1 LINNDYMERFVVSGI
16 TLDEKEA
23 KVTIKKVPDEPGTAG
38 FIFTQLDEA
47 SVNVDMIIQSSTKQ
61 GKNDISFT
69 IKEESLEDTRRVMEK
84 IGKKLEIE
92 EIIYDSDM
100 AKVSLIGAGMQSHP
114 GVAARMF
121 TCIGKK
127 KMNIDMIS
135 TSEIKISCVVRKNQ
149 GKKAVRA
156 IHQEFELDKEE
167 DFEA

>member
-1 LINNDYMERFVVSGI
+1 MINNDYMERFVVSGI

-38 FIFTQLDEA
+38 FIFTQLAEA
-47 SVNVDMIIQSSTKQ
+47 SINVDMIIQSSTKQ
-61 GKNDISFT
+61 AKNDISFT
-69 IKEESLEDTRRVMEK
+69 IKEESLEDTRRAMEK
-84 IGKKLEIE
+84 IREKLEIE

-135 TSEIKISCVVRKNQ
+135 TSEIKISCVVRKNE

>member
-1 LINNDYMERFVVSGI
+1 MERFVVSGI

-38 FIFTQLDEA
+38 FIFTQLAEA
-47 SVNVDMIIQSSTKQ
+47 SINVDMIIQSSTKQ

-69 IKEESLEDTRRVMEK
+69 IKEESLEDTRRVMKK
-84 IGKKLEIE
+84 IGEKLEIE

-135 TSEIKISCVVRKNQ
+135 TSEIKISCVVRKNE

>member
-1 LINNDYMERFVVSGI
+1 LTKNESMERFVVSGI

-38 FIFTQLDEA
+38 FIFAQLA
-47 SVNVDMIIQSSTKQ
+47 KANINVDMIIQSSTKQ

-69 IKEESLEDTRRVMEK
+69 IKEESLEDTRRAMEK
-84 IGKKLEIE
+84 IREKLEIE

-135 TSEIKISCVVRKNQ
+135 TSEIKISCVVRKNE

-156 IHQEFELDKEE
+156 IHQEFKLDKE
-167 DFEA
+167 DNFAT

>member
-1 LINNDYMERFVVSGI
+1 MINNDYMERFVVSGI

-38 FIFTQLDEA
+38 FIFTRLAEA
-47 SVNVDMIIQSSTKQ
+47 SINVDMIIQSSTKQ

-84 IGKKLEIE
+84 IGEKLEIA

-135 TSEIKISCVVRKNQ
+135 TSEIKISCVVRKNE

-167 DFEA
+167 DFET

>member
-38 FIFTQLDEA
+38 FIFTQLAKA
-47 SVNVDMIIQSSTKQ
+47 SINVDMIIQSSTKQ

-69 IKEESLEDTRRVMEK
+69 IKEESLEDVRRAMERIK
-84 IGKKLEIE
+84 EKLEIE

-127 KMNIDMIS
+127 KINIDMIS

-149 GKKAVRA
+149 GKEAVRA
-156 IHQEFELDKEE
+156 IHQEFKLDKE
-167 DFEA
+167 DNFAT

>member
-1 LINNDYMERFVVSGI
+1 MERFVVSGI

-23 KVTIKKVPDEPGTAG
+23 KVTIKKVPDEPRIAG
-38 FIFTQLDEA
+38 FIFSQLAEA
-47 SVNVDMIIQSSTKQ
+47 SINVDMIIQSSTKQ

-69 IKEESLEDTRRVMEK
+69 IKEENLEDTRRAMEK
-84 IGKKLEIE
+84 IREKLEIE

-121 TCIGKK
+121 TCIGEKK
-127 KMNIDMIS
+127 INIDMIS

-149 GKKAVRA
+149 GKEVVKV
-156 IHQEFELDKEE
+156 IHQEFKLDKENG
-167 DFEA
+167 FAT

>member
-16 TLDEKEA
+16 TLDEEEA

-38 FIFTQLDEA
+38 FIFTQLAEA
-47 SVNVDMIIQSSTKQ
+47 SINVDMIIQSSTKQ

-135 TSEIKISCVVRKNQ
+135 TSEIKISCVVRKNE
-149 GKKAVRA
+149 GKEAVRA

-167 DFEA
+167 DFET

>member
-1 LINNDYMERFVVSGI
+1 MINNDYMERFVVSGI

-38 FIFTQLDEA
+38 FIFTQLAEA
-47 SVNVDMIIQSSTKQ
+47 GINVDMIIQSSTKQ

-69 IKEESLEDTRRVMEK
+69 IKEESLQDTRRAMEK
-84 IGKKLEIE
+84 IGEKLEIE

-135 TSEIKISCVVRKNQ
+135 TSEIKISCVVRKSE

-156 IHQEFELDKEE
+156 IHQEFKLDKEE
-167 DFEA
+167 DFET

>member
-38 FIFTQLDEA
+38 FIFAQLAE
-47 SVNVDMIIQSSTKQ
+47 SSINVDMIIQSSTKQ

-69 IKEESLEDTRRVMEK
+69 IKEESLEDTRRAMEK
-84 IGKKLEIE
+84 IREKLEIE

-127 KMNIDMIS
+127 KINIDMIS
-135 TSEIKISCVVRKNQ
+135 TSEIKISCVVRRNE
-149 GKKAVRA
+149 GKEAVRA

-167 DFEA
+167 DFET

>member
-1 LINNDYMERFVVSGI
+1 MVKNEFMERLVVSGI

-23 KVTIKKVPDEPGTAG
+23 KVTIKKVPDEPGIAG
-38 FIFTQLDEA
+38 LIFSQLAEA
-47 SVNVDMIIQSSTKQ
+47 GINVDMIIQNSVKQ

-69 IKEESLEDTRRVMEK
+69 MKEENLEDTKRAMEK
-84 IGKKLEIE
+84 IGEKLQIG

-100 AKVSLIGAGMQSHP
+100 AKVSLIGAGMRSHP

-121 TCIGKK
+121 TCIGEKK
-127 KMNIDMIS
+127 INIDMIS
-135 TSEIKISCVVRKNQ
+135 TSEIKISCVVRKNE

-167 DFEA
+167 AFAS

>member
-16 TLDEKEA
+16 TLDEEEA

-38 FIFTQLDEA
+38 FIFTQLAEA
-47 SVNVDMIIQSSTKQ
+47 SINVDMIIQSSTKQ

-69 IKEESLEDTRRVMEK
+69 IKEESLQDTRRVMEK

-135 TSEIKISCVVRKNQ
+135 TSEIKISCVVRKNE

-167 DFEA
+167 DFET

>member
-1 LINNDYMERFVVSGI
+1 MTKNESMERFVVSGI

-23 KVTIKKVPDEPGTAG
+23 KVTIKKVPDESGTAG
-38 FIFTQLDEA
+38 FIFAQLA
-47 SVNVDMIIQSSTKQ
+47 KANINVDMIIQSSTKQ

-69 IKEESLEDTRRVMEK
+69 IKEESLQDTRRTMEK
-84 IGKKLEIE
+84 IREKLEIE
-92 EIIYDSDM
+92 QIIYDSDM

-127 KMNIDMIS
+127 KINIDMIS
-135 TSEIKISCVVRKNQ
+135 TSEIKISCVVRKNE
-149 GKKAVRA
+149 GKEAVRA

-167 DFEA
+167 DFET

>member
-1 LINNDYMERFVVSGI
+1 MTKNKSMERFVVSGI
-16 TLDEKEA
+16 TLDEEEA

-38 FIFTQLDEA
+38 FIFAQLA
-47 SVNVDMIIQSSTKQ
+47 KANINVDMIIQSSTKQ

-69 IKEESLEDTRRVMEK
+69 VKEESLEDTERAMEK
-84 IGKKLEIE
+84 IREKWEME

-114 GVAARMF
+114 GIAARMF
-121 TCIGKK
+121 TCIGKQK
-127 KMNIDMIS
+127 INIDMIS
-135 TSEIKISCVVRKNQ
+135 TSEIKISCVVRKNE

-167 DFEA
+167 DFET

>member
-1 LINNDYMERFVVSGI
+1 MIKNESMERFVVSGI

-38 FIFTQLDEA
+38 YIFTQLA
-47 SVNVDMIIQSSTKQ
+47 KANINVDMIIQTSTKQ

-69 IKEESLEDTRRVMEK
+69 IKEEDLEDTRKAMEK
-84 IGKKLEIE
+84 IREELEME

-127 KMNIDMIS
+127 KTNIDMIS
-135 TSEIKISCVVRKNQ
+135 TSEIKISCVVRKNK
-149 GKKAVRA
+149 GKEAVRA
-156 IHQEFELDKEE
+156 IHQEFELDKE
-167 DFEA
+167 DSFET

>member
-1 LINNDYMERFVVSGI
+1 MINNDYMERFVVSGI

-38 FIFTQLDEA
+38 FIFTQLAEA
-47 SVNVDMIIQSSTKQ
+47 SINVDMIIQSSTKQ

-69 IKEESLEDTRRVMEK
+69 IKEESLEDTRRVLEK
-84 IGKKLEIE
+84 IGGKLEIE

-135 TSEIKISCVVRKNQ
+135 TSEIKISCVVRKNE

-167 DFEA
+167 DFET

>member
-1 LINNDYMERFVVSGI
+1 MINNDYMERFVVSGI
-16 TLDEKEA
+16 TLDEEEA

-38 FIFTQLDEA
+38 FIFTQLAEA
-47 SVNVDMIIQSSTKQ
+47 SINVDMIIQSSTKQ

-135 TSEIKISCVVRKNQ
+135 TSEIKISCVVRKNE
-149 GKKAVRA
+149 GKEAVRA

-167 DFEA
+167 DFET

>member
-1 LINNDYMERFVVSGI
+1 MINNDYMERFVVSGI

-38 FIFTQLDEA
+38 FIFTQLAEA
-47 SVNVDMIIQSSTKQ
+47 GINVDMIIQSSTKQ

-69 IKEESLEDTRRVMEK
+69 IKEESLQDTRRAMEK
-84 IGKKLEIE
+84 IGEKLEIE

-135 TSEIKISCVVRKNQ
+135 TSEIKISCVVRKNE

-167 DFEA
+167 DFET

>member
-23 KVTIKKVPDEPGTAG
+23 KVTIKKVPDEPGIAG
-38 FIFTQLDEA
+38 FVFSQLAKA
-47 SVNVDMIIQSSTKQ
+47 SINVDMIIQTSTKQ

-69 IKEESLEDTRRVMEK
+69 IKEEDLEGTRKAMEK
-84 IGKKLEIE
+84 IREKLEIE

-127 KMNIDMIS
+127 KINIDMIS
-135 TSEIKISCVVRKNQ
+135 TSEIKISCVVRKNE
-149 GKKAVRA
+149 GKEAVRA
-156 IHQEFELDKEE
+156 IHQEFELDKE
-167 DFEA
+167 DSFAT

>member
-1 LINNDYMERFVVSGI
+1 MTKNKSMERFVVSGI

-38 FIFTQLDEA
+38 FIFAQLA
-47 SVNVDMIIQSSTKQ
+47 KANINVDMIIQSSTKQ

-69 IKEESLEDTRRVMEK
+69 IKEESLQDTRRVMEK
-84 IGKKLEIE
+84 IRKKLEIK

-121 TCIGKK
+121 ACIGEKK
-127 KMNIDMIS
+127 INIDMIS
-135 TSEIKISCVVRKNQ
+135 TSEIKISCVVRKNE
-149 GKKAVRA
+149 GEKAVRA
-156 IHQEFELDKEE
+156 IHQEFKLDKE
-167 DFEA
+167 DSFAT

>member
-1 LINNDYMERFVVSGI
+1 MINNDYMERFVVSGI

-38 FIFTQLDEA
+38 FIFTQLAEA
-47 SVNVDMIIQSSTKQ
+47 GINVDMIIQSSTKQ

-69 IKEESLEDTRRVMEK
+69 IKEESLEDTRRVLEK
-84 IGKKLEIE
+84 IGGKLEIE

-135 TSEIKISCVVRKNQ
+135 TSEIKISCVVRKNE

-167 DFEA
+167 DFET

>member
-1 LINNDYMERFVVSGI
+1 MTNNDYMERFVVSGI

-38 FIFTQLDEA
+38 FIFSQLAEA
-47 SVNVDMIIQSSTKQ
+47 SINVDMIIQSSTKQ

-69 IKEESLEDTRRVMEK
+69 IKEETLEDTRRVMEK

-135 TSEIKISCVVRKNQ
+135 TSEIKISCVVRKNE

-167 DFEA
+167 DFET

>member
-1 LINNDYMERFVVSGI
+1 MINNDYMERFVVSGI

-38 FIFTQLDEA
+38 FIFTQLAEA
-47 SVNVDMIIQSSTKQ
+47 SINVDMIIQSSTKQ

-69 IKEESLEDTRRVMEK
+69 IKEESLQDTRRVMEK

-135 TSEIKISCVVRKNQ
+135 TSEIKISCVVRKNE

-167 DFEA
+167 DFET